1 MSDLSKLETNEPK
14 ISHINSNINNINNI
28 ENGEMKLGQEF
39 ELKKDDTSLVSINDP
54 NITPKKRTRGR
65 PKKNQLMT
73 TNTKKTTTSYLTS
86 KPINQK
92 RKTKKTSKDNDIF
105 LHFPISMKDVE
116 DLNKSVFEKTTSNNQ
131 GGASDVEEITQC
143 NNIFTINDIHTS
155 SSDNSQHMNE
165 YVNNELIE
173 QNKKLKQKILELET
187 EVEKYK
193 NAESILNKMDN
204 NVYKIDTNIVNVE
217 DGQVVVIE
225 KTNIVCW
232 WCTHHFDTVPIF
244 IPDSFYN
251 SIYNVFGC
259 FCTFNCA
266 YAYILNMNDSSVWYR
281 YSLLNML
288 YKNLISRH
296 KSLSSNDND
305 TIITPAPR
313 REVFEKF
320 GGKLPYSEYKK
331 NGIINRKEY
340 RLIMPPMT
348 SINPIVE
355 ERRKESPSMSI
366 SSLNSCQGLRRYKPL
381 PNVRNNLM
389 HTLKSK

>member
-1 MSDLSKLETNEPK
+1 MSDLSKLETND
-14 ISHINSNINNINNI
+14 SNISYTNTNAN
-28 ENGEMKLGQEF
+28 NGENRDIEL
-39 ELKKDDTSLVSINDP
+39 ELKKNDTSLVSTNDP
-54 NITPKKRTRGR
+54 NIISKKRTRGR
-65 PKKNQLMT
+65 PKKNQLMI
-73 TNTKKTTTSYLTS
+73 TNTKKTTTCLTS
-86 KPINQK
+86 KSTNQK
-92 RKTKKTSKDNDIF
+92 SKPKKTAKNNDIF

-116 DLNKSVFEKTTSNNQ
+116 DLNKSVFEKTTSTNQ
-131 GGASDVEEITQC
+131 GDVGDVEEVTQC

-155 SSDNSQHMNE
+155 SSDNS
-165 YVNNELIE
+165 YVVNDYLNSELVE

-187 EVEKYK
+187 DLEKYK
-193 NAESILNKMDN
+193 NTESLLNKIDN
-204 NVYKIDTNIVNVE
+204 NVYKIDTNIINVE
-217 DGQVVVIE
+217 NGQAVVIE
-225 KTNIVCW
+225 KTNIACW

-251 SIYNVFGC
+251 NIYNVFGC

-266 YAYILNMNDSSVWYR
+266 YAYILSMNDSSVWYR

-288 YKNLISRH
+288 YNDLINKH
-296 KSLSSNDND
+296 KSLSQNDNGI
-305 TIITPAPR
+305 IITPAPQ
-313 REVFEKF
+313 REVFDKF
-320 GGKLPYSEYKK
+320 GGKLSYSEYKK

-355 ERRKESPSMSI
+355 ERRKESPSMSL
-366 SSLNSCQGLRRYKPL
+366 SSLNSCQGLRRIKPF